1 MIEDLLSRY
10 NTARSQLVTD
20 EDTAAQAYK
29 QMMATNKQFVRDT
42 KNTFNSKMSERRGKL
57 NRMKDAKEQLK
68 ISFTELTEIATY
80 LQDLR
85 PSCDDIRS
93 SFEERKRRREA
104 EISALK
110 ECLEVLSDPSALG
123 L

>member
-1 MIEDLLSRY
+1 M
-10 NTARSQLVTD
+10 
-20 EDTAAQAYK
+20 AYK
-29 QMMATNKQFVRDT
+29 QLVATNKQFLRDT
-42 KNTFNSKMSERRGKL
+42 ENTLNSKMPERRGKL

-68 ISFTELTEIATY
+68 ISFTELQEIATY

-110 ECLEVLSDPSALG
+110 ECLDVLSDPSALG